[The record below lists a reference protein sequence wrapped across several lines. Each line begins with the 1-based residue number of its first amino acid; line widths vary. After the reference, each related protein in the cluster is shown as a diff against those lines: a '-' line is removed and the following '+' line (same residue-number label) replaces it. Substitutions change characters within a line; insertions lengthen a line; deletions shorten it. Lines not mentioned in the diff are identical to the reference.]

1 MMEREIG
8 RGLME
13 TFHFKSGMDVRI
25 ADFQSPG
32 TIEKRFEQTNPSLR
46 FYFYIS
52 GGGHWE
58 FRSPY
63 ENATQ
68 NKLFI
73 SDHVSTIL
81 YYSEL
86 EGKKYWQPKR
96 RQFHIS
102 AQITPSVLSA
112 YLSGRSDEFPKDLR
126 AIFEGRTDG
135 GFSHVGP
142 LSRTMN
148 ATIQH
153 LLDCPYSGPMR
164 ELYIESKAIELIV
177 HKLAQIVSSDVM
189 GHAPP
194 KFDLREMGGIELARE
209 ILCRDLERPPKL
221 IDLVRSVGMN
231 HCRLN
236 QGFREVYGA
245 TVFGY
250 LRQTRLIEAKR
261 LLEQDGMNVTE
272 AALSVGYSSISSFSN
287 AFFEHFGLRPIACLR
302 KKH

>member
-1 MMEREIG
+1 MEKDIG
-8 RGLME
+8 CGLME
-13 TFHFKSGMDVRI
+13 TFHVKSGMDVRI

-32 TIEKRFEQTNPSLR
+32 TIEKRFEKTNPSLR

-58 FRSPY
+58 FRSRY
-63 ENATQ
+63 ENTTQ
-68 NKLFI
+68 NKLLI
-73 SDHVSTIL
+73 SDHLSTIL

-86 EGKKYWQPKR
+86 EGKKYWQPMR

-112 YLSGRSDEFPKDLR
+112 YLSGRLDEFPKDLQ
-126 AIFEGRTDG
+126 AIFEGRTDR
-135 GFSHVGP
+135 GFSHVGR

-148 ATIQH
+148 ETTQH
-153 LLDCPYSGPMR
+153 LLNCPYSGPMK

-177 HKLAQIVSSDVM
+177 HKLAQIVSPDVI
-189 GHAPP
+189 GHASPN
-194 KFDLREMGGIELARE
+194 FDLRETDRIELARD
-209 ILCRDLERPPKL
+209 ILCRDLEKPPKL
-221 IDLVRSVGMN
+221 IDLVRAVGMN

-236 QGFREVYGA
+236 QGFREVYGT

-250 LRQTRLIEAKR
+250 LRQTRLIEAKH
-261 LLEQDGMNVTE
+261 LLEKDGMNVTE

-287 AFFEHFGLRPIACLR
+287 AFFEHFGLRPTACL
-302 KKH
+302 KKKQ